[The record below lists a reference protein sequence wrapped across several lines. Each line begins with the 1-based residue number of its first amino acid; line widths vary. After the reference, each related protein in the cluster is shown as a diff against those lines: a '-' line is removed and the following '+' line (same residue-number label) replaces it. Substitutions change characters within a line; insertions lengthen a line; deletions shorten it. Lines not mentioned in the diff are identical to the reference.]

1 MIGDYLKIIKRNDE
15 LALDVAE
22 EKKALKDEKQLKMQ
36 NLGKLVNQKKEV
48 DNYDGFDYYKRNP
61 HKLDF

>member
-22 EKKALKDEKQLKMQ
+22 EKKALKDEKQLKM
-36 NLGKLVNQKKEV
+36 
-48 DNYDGFDYYKRNP
+48 
-61 HKLDF
+61 